1 MKNFG
6 LESASSVRTSM
17 SPNVKLT
24 IDLLGKSVDPF
35 LYRSMIGSLLYL
47 TASRP
52 DISYSVGMCARYQ
65 VNPKESHMAALK
77 RIIKYVKTT
86 AEFGVWYSNDTSD
99 VLTGYSNANWVGI
112 ADDRKSTS
120 GGCFYVGNNIV
131 SWMSKK
137 QNSISSSTVEAK
149 YIVVGSCCTQ
159 LLWMQKLLHD
169 YGICQEH
176 LTIYCDNTGAIN
188 IFKNPVQHSRTKQI
202 EIRHH
207 FIRELVEDGTLTLEF
222 IHTDDQKADLFTK
235 PLDSKRFEFLR

>member
-1 MKNFG
+1 MIGKLTHFLGLQIRQQDSGIFLSQSKYAKNLVKKFG
-6 LESASSVRTSM
+6 LESASSIRTPM
-17 SPNVKLT
+17 DPNVKLT
-24 IDLLGKSVDPF
+24 VDLLGKSVDPF

-86 AEFGVWYSNDTSD
+86 AEFGVWYSKDTSD
-99 VLTGYSNANWVGI
+99 VLTGYSDADWVGI

-137 QNSISSSTVEAK
+137 QTPSLYLLLKLSTLLPVAVAPNSYGCKNSFMIMVFVKSILQSIVTIPVPLISLR
-149 YIVVGSCCTQ
+149 IRF
-159 LLWMQKLLHD
+159 
-169 YGICQEH
+169 
-176 LTIYCDNTGAIN
+176 N
-188 IFKNPVQHSRTKQI
+188 I
-202 EIRHH
+202 
-207 FIRELVEDGTLTLEF
+207 LEPN
-222 IHTDDQKADLFTK
+222 K
-235 PLDSKRFEFLR
+235 